1 MHKKNVGDGMKKMWL
16 ILLGLIL
23 VLGIGF
29 GGKMYMDNKKE
40 QKTLDVEKQSVK
52 ALKKTFAN
60 VAKVKI
66 ERVGYN
72 NMTGSYSIVVTMTSK
87 EGESTYFDYGF
98 AKNQEKI
105 SDYGI
110 ENEEVQKEGITTD
123 KVKVVYSNGLEE
135 EL

>member
-1 MHKKNVGDGMKKMWL
+1 
-16 ILLGLIL
+16 
-23 VLGIGF
+23 
-29 GGKMYMDNKKE
+29 MDNKKE